1 MPAYASWMLDLVV
14 ATMEFTVEFPLR
26 VVIYPAPDLKGQW
39 IAHGLET
46 DIVTQGDSPEHAM
59 EMMADALKTTI
70 EYATRR
76 RLIGLQGLPFVLRPA
91 PREVWDLIGESVP
104 SSINAR
110 ATISQKQSPKKSQK
124 QAPKNAPTA
133 WPMYAFVSEKSPTFA
148 DAG

>member
-1 MPAYASWMLDLVV
+1 VTAVQFAI
-14 ATMEFTVEFPLR
+14 EFPLR
-26 VVIYPAPDLKGQW
+26 VVVYPAPDIKGQW

-70 EYATRR
+70 DYAARR
-76 RLIGLQGLPFVLRPA
+76 QLIGAQGLPFTLRPA

-104 SSINAR
+104 SGVRAR
-110 ATISQKQSPKKSQK
+110 ATISRKSAVK
-124 QAPKNAPTA
+124 DAPTS
-133 WPMYAFVSEKSPTFA
+133 WPMYTFVSKKSPAFA